1 MFFLF
6 CLDVQVKIS
15 LSQSGDKEK
24 LSLLFRSYRYA
35 AYRQFNWWVH
45 GWLGKEVRR
54 VIPACAI
61 KRIRDAFPEPDGMYV
76 GFKAGDVE
84 EEEELS
90 ELEQAWRD
98 FLHL

>member
-1 MFFLF
+1 MFFFLF

-15 LSQSGDKEK
+15 LSQSG
-24 LSLLFRSYRYA
+24 FRFYRYA
-35 AYRQFNWWVH
+35 AYRQFTWWVR
-45 GWLGKEVRR
+45 GWLGKKVRR

-61 KRIRDAFPEPDGMYV
+61 RRIRDAFPEPDSMYV

-84 EEEELS
+84 EQLR
-90 ELEQAWRD
+90 ELEQGWRD

>member
-35 AYRQFNWWVH
+35 AYRQFTWWVH

-76 GFKAGDVE
+76 GFKARDVE